1 MSEASTVSLGNELSE
16 GYEPYRAISKAA
28 VMSVVLGV
36 ISLVTFSFPALLF
49 LPLIGLLA
57 GWSGYRSIRRYPAEL
72 SGRFTALAGIA
83 LCGLVLVGCV
93 SFYSITYATEV
104 PDGYQ
109 RISFVDLQPLR
120 EHPDLPVSPK
130 AMELSGKKIFIKGYV
145 YPDGQQSNI
154 KRFVLVPD
162 MGTCCFGGQPKL
174 TDMIEVTLTDPDRI
188 KYSFQKRKLAGELLV
203 DTQLKPVS
211 GLGGVYFQ
219 LKAHIVN

>member
-93 SFYSITYATEV
+93 SFYSITYAT
-104 PDGYQ
+104 DC
-109 RISFVDLQPLR
+109 RTAISGFHSLICSHCASIL
-120 EHPDLPVSPK
+120 
-130 AMELSGKKIFIKGYV
+130 
-145 YPDGQQSNI
+145 
-154 KRFVLVPD
+154 
-162 MGTCCFGGQPKL
+162 TCPCP
-174 TDMIEVTLTDPDRI
+174 PR
-188 KYSFQKRKLAGELLV
+188 
-203 DTQLKPVS
+203 PW
-211 GLGGVYFQ
+211 
-219 LKAHIVN
+219 N